1 MKTDAQLKK
10 DVLAE
15 LNWEPSV
22 NATKIGVE
30 VSDGVVTLAGHVD
43 SYGEKWHAERAAQ
56 RVGGVKALAVEM
68 DVTIPGSAERTDTD
82 IAHSAEQA
90 LQWVSYIPKD
100 AIKIQVE
107 KGWITLS
114 GKVDWDYQRQNA
126 SSALR
131 YLVGVKGVTD
141 NVELKSRTS
150 STGVRAG
157 IEAALKRYSDAEGQ
171 DISVDVQD
179 GDVTLTGTVHSLWA
193 RELARE
199 SAWNSPGVRHVID
212 NLNVSF

>member
-90 LQWVSYIPKD
+90 LQ
-100 AIKIQVE
+100 
-107 KGWITLS
+107 
-114 GKVDWDYQRQNA
+114 
-126 SSALR
+126 
-131 YLVGVKGVTD
+131 
-141 NVELKSRTS
+141 
-150 STGVRAG
+150 
-157 IEAALKRYSDAEGQ
+157 
-171 DISVDVQD
+171 
-179 GDVTLTGTVHSLWA
+179 
-193 RELARE
+193 
-199 SAWNSPGVRHVID
+199 
-212 NLNVSF
+212 